1 MTALE
6 GPVRLAGRQPFNL
19 GGLQVRPATRE
30 VVWQAETDVL
40 EPRVMQVL
48 TVLAQR
54 RGSVVSRGDLVAEC
68 WGGRAVGDDAINR
81 CIQALRKLAQDRGG
95 FSIRTVKGLGYR
107 LDEVSRSPHRP
118 AGAILAVL
126 AFDNL
131 SGDPTLGWFSDG
143 MAVEILQRV
152 AEGAGVKV
160 IGQGSSFQF
169 RGAAKAAGH
178 VGAEL
183 GVTHVLDGAVRR
195 SGDRFRI
202 SAHLVET
209 SQGVTLWSRTFERD
223 LTDAFVV
230 QDEIAGAVAAA
241 LSHTFAP
248 APRDEPLDPATYD
261 LYLQARTP
269 VSGIG
274 GSTDAAPHIRA
285 MRLLEQVTSQAPRFA
300 RAWAELAMR
309 RVVCLRRFERSAFA
323 GLTPASAASAAE
335 TALRLDPTLGLA
347 HQAISYLTP
356 LASYAAREALHVH
369 AVAVAPNDPEVLN
382 QAGQFC
388 AEVGRLREALDHA
401 RQALALDPLHWPA
414 AQWYAGLLDA
424 LGRHDETLPLWDSY
438 LARWPDVEPL
448 AGEAIAAAAN
458 AGDWDRLE
466 RLAEASRLRGLDDST
481 FRAFVDVQRNRR
493 IRDPKVLQ
501 AHRETVAAK
510 LAHDGRVSLVD
521 LVRLHAL
528 GTLDEAFEAAERASF
543 AHLFEPDVQTIGL
556 WTPAVLFLDVNR
568 PMIADRR
575 FVRLCARLGLASYWA
590 ATGRWPDCANDPG
603 LCYDFRTECRQI
615 LGAGGRQRQS
625 F

>member
-1 MTALE
+1 MTALQ
-6 GPVRLAGRQPFNL
+6 GAVRRPFNL
-19 GGLQVRPATRE
+19 GGLEVRPATRE
-30 VVWQAETDVL
+30 VAWQAATDVL

-48 TVLAQR
+48 TVLAQK

-68 WGGRAVGDDAINR
+68 WAGRAVGDDAINR
-81 CIQALRKLAQDRGG
+81 CIQALRRLAKARGG

-107 LDEVSRSPHRP
+107 LDEAPVPPRRP
-118 AGAILAVL
+118 AGPTLAVL

-131 SGDPTLGWFSDG
+131 SGDPELGWFSDG
-143 MAVEILQRV
+143 MSVEILQRV
-152 AEGAGVKV
+152 ADGAGVKV

-209 SQGVTLWSRTFERD
+209 PQGVTLWSRSFERD

-230 QDEIAGAVAAA
+230 QDEIAAAVAAA
-241 LSHTFAP
+241 LSLTFAP
-248 APRDEPLDPATYD
+248 PPRDEPLDPATYD

-269 VSGIG
+269 LGGIG
-274 GSTDAAPHIRA
+274 GSIDAAQHMRA
-285 MRLLEQVTSQAPRFA
+285 MRLLEQVTSQAPGFA

-323 GLTPASAASAAE
+323 GLTPASATSAAE

-347 HQAISYLTP
+347 HQAISNLTP
-356 LASYAAREALHVH
+356 LASYAARETLHQH
-369 AVAVAPNDPEVLN
+369 AVAVAPSDPEVLN

-388 AEVGRLREALDHA
+388 AEVGRLREALDLA

-424 LGRHDETLPLWDSY
+424 LGRHEETLPLWDSY

-448 AGEAIAAAAN
+448 AGEAIASAAN

-466 RLAEASRLRGLDDST
+466 RLAEASRLRGLDDPA
-481 FRAFVDVQRNRR
+481 FRTFVDVQRNRR
-493 IRDPKVLQ
+493 IRDPRVLQ
-501 AHRETVAAK
+501 AHRDAVTAK
-510 LAHDGRVSLVD
+510 LAHDGRVSLAD
-521 LVRLHAL
+521 LVRLHVL

-543 AHLFEPDVQTIGL
+543 SHLFESDGQFIGL
-556 WTPAVLFLDVNR
+556 WTPAILFLDVNR
-568 PMIADRR
+568 PMVADRR
-575 FVRLCARLGLASYWA
+575 FVSLCARLGLASYWA
-590 ATGRWPDCANDPG
+590 ATERWPDCADDPG
-603 LCYDFRTECRQI
+603 LRYDFKAECRQI
-615 LGAGGRQRQS
+615 LGAGRSERRS